1 MGFFDKLLNSKEA
14 KKLVGSVVDNVLDY
28 VGESAKDVLNPNS
41 GSSKPQ
47 TGHAQAA
54 RTQTAASDPD
64 EKDCGNKAS
73 VVSARIQKIIAD
85 KFSGCELRENI
96 SAREIGVD
104 DISWKYTY
112 GVYRDGVAV
121 AMINLLDNP
130 NDYKRKS
137 VLQSKAACRGK
148 GIGYVHFLLHL
159 PNRSSYISEK
169 LTEII
174 PA

>member
-28 VGESAKDVLNPNS
+28 VGENAKDVLNPNS
-41 GSSKPQ
+41 TGRLQKANAKSAVSS
-47 TGHAQAA
+47 
-54 RTQTAASDPD
+54 D
-64 EKDCGNKAS
+64 EEDCCYSAS
-73 VVSARIQKIIAD
+73 VVGKRIKKIIAEN
-85 KFSGCELRENI
+85 FSDCELRENI
-96 SAREIGVD
+96 ASREIGAD
-104 DISWKYTY
+104 DLSWKYTY
-112 GVYRDGVAV
+112 GVYRNGTAI

-130 NDYKRKS
+130 NDYKRKN
-137 VLQSKAACRGK
+137 VLQSKAACREK
-148 GIGYVHFLLHL
+148 EIGYVHFLLHL